1 MSDSQFTKR
10 RFGLFICL
18 LLVFVLA
25 GAATGIA
32 MHFYVGNATE
42 NGNTGESMADY
53 VKIGDTFTIDDIAEK
68 EEYVYGWLKSD
79 VKVTVEVITKDED
92 GNEKYVTAEDVLN
105 YDEESRTFSV
115 LGIGKGIIRFESTFD
130 SSVNFSV
137 EFNTRF
143 AVDDTENI
151 LRENFPGFFDDGIV
165 TNAEI
170 DSVKSVTLSQ
180 KKNYDVSETTI
191 FKNLERVIL
200 TYNDVVGLQG
210 RNSLGDVVFYV
221 ADSLYTDY
229 ISDDLWKGIMNRIYP
244 IVDLSENKNT
254 VVLEFM
260 GGTLKSV
267 GEDAERTFVSV
278 DNGGKLNLDEYAPSM
293 KGYLFSGWFRSE
305 DGGKTLSGKKV
316 ESSFEFKE
324 NDKLYASWSPITY
337 EIVYNDPKFHT
348 VVPDKEMLTY
358 DKEGAITVEMLTHEG
373 YTFMGWSKSE
383 EASYV
388 DYLPGKEVIN
398 LTEKHEDVIN
408 LYAVW
413 AANSYDIIYDA
424 NTGKNAPAALT
435 GVNFDEVVKLS
446 EQIPVKEGFTFIGWS
461 TNKNAI
467 SATYQ
472 PGDEVKNLVSDVDG
486 NVTLYAVWTA
496 NSYTIHYDANGGQ
509 NAPEDQHCE
518 YGQSVTI
525 TSKKPT
531 MTGFVFKGWSRDK
544 NAAAAAYVSGETVK
558 NLVTD
563 EGGSVTFYAV
573 WDEDSFG
580 LKYNAN
586 GGTNAS
592 SKVVYYEYNESG
604 RTLSNNK
611 PTRTGYYFLGW
622 SYAADEGV
630 VYSSGQT
637 LTVSQI
643 NDMYMRSLS
652 SNKTL
657 TLYAVWEKM
666 YKVTVS
672 TSEASVSGVT
682 NGAYYRTGT
691 KITINVKY
699 THGNTKVLKVDG
711 KDLGGATSYTFEI
724 TDHDIAISAGSSK
737 NCIASGSLITMADG
751 SKKQV
756 EYLNIGDEVLTLNH
770 ETGLPEKSV
779 IVYIENDGY
788 DYYETLTLNFEGGV
802 SVKVMS
808 EHGFFD
814 CNLNKYVMI
823 SLDNAGDFVGHEFYY
838 LDGNE
843 TDYVADRLVLES
855 YSIEKEYLDT
865 YSFVTAV
872 NYNHFVN
879 GMLGLAAGIDGI
891 YNIFEVDENMAYVQ
905 DLKDADIEK
914 YGLYTYDD
922 WSEYLTYEEFVAYN
936 VKYMKVAVG
945 KGMIT
950 EEGLKELIFKYL
962 R

>member
-79 VKVTVEVITKDED
+79 AKVTVEVITKDED

-278 DNGGKLNLDEYAPSM
+278 DNGGKLNLDEYAPLM

-472 PGDEVKNLVSDVDG
+472 QGDEVKNLVSDVDG

-592 SKVVYYEYNESG
+592 SEVVYYEYNESG

-672 TSEASVSGVT
+672 TSEARVSGVT

-699 THGNTKVLKVDG
+699 THGDTKVLKVDG

-724 TDHDIAISAGSSK
+724 TDHDIAISAGSSGGGG
-737 NCIASGSLITMADG
+737 CIVEGSLVAMADG
-751 SKKQV
+751 SKIAV
-756 EYLNIGDEVLTLNH
+756 ENIRIGDKLLTFNHESGCIETREVIFVIEETAENSEMLTLKFTDN
-770 ETGLPEKSV
+770 EINV
-779 IVYIENDGY
+779 IN
-788 DYYETLTLNFEGGV
+788 
-802 SVKVMS
+802 
-808 EHGFFD
+808 EHAFFD
-814 CNLNKYVMI
+814 YTLKQYVLI
-823 SLDNAGDFVGHEFYY
+823 GSDNVQDYVGHEFY
-838 LDGNE
+838 GINE
-843 TDYVADRLVLES
+843 SGESVLTVLES
-855 YSIEKEYLDT
+855 YSIERKSVNCYCIITEE
-865 YSFVTAV
+865 
-872 NYNHFVN
+872 NYNHFAN
-879 GMLGLAAGIDGI
+879 NLLCLTSGIDGL
-891 YNIFEVDENMAYVQ
+891 YNIFEYDENLVYVQ